1 MNFRI
6 GKYSDYYEL
15 AKIHYKSGQFQK
27 DGFMYKL
34 GFNFLKAYY
43 KILLNEKESFILIA
57 ADDSNKVHG
66 FVSGSQSAANHLLA
80 MRNGRFSLG
89 VSILWRLVFH
99 PIIWV
104 EIFKRYKFVNK
115 ADGADT
121 FGVINGARLEY
132 WIWDK
137 NSSSNLSVILL
148 KSWLNMMKEMGVT
161 EIHGEVDKMNI
172 KSQKVHNFLGA
183 VFYKTV
189 KLSDGRER
197 TFYKYKF

>member
-80 MRNGRFSLG
+80 MRKGRISLG

-104 EIFKRYKFVNK
+104 EIFKRYKFINK

-161 EIHGEVDKMNI
+161 EIHGEVDKRNI

>member
-80 MRNGRFSLG
+80 MRKGRFSLG

>member
-57 ADDSNKVHG
+57 AEDSNKVHG

-80 MRNGRFSLG
+80 MRKGRISLG
-89 VSILWRLVFH
+89 VAILWRLVFQ

-104 EIFKRYKFVNK
+104 EIFKRYKFINK